1 MYKDPRVKEEKERAK
16 GWTDEEEQATGSH
29 TDTLR

>member
-1 MYKDPRVKEEKERAK
+1 MYKDPREEEEKDRDK
-16 GWTDEEEQATGSH
+16 GWTDEEEQATGSY